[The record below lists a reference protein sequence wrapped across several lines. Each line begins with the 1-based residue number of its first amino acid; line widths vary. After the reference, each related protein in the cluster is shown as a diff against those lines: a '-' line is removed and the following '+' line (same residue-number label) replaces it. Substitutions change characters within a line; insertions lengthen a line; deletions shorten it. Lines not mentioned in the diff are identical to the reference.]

1 MGVKFFIVFD
11 FFGFSFLM
19 IIKIVFFCYI
29 FDLKFDKL
37 LLLYYYQVEKIV
49 YIGYWYIFIFY
60 YWILYVDFIN
70 LFILKIIEI

>member
-11 FFGFSFLM
+11 FFGFSFLI

-49 YIGYWYIFIFY
+49 YIGYICIFN

-70 LFILKIIEI
+70 

>member
-11 FFGFSFLM
+11 FFGFSFLI

-37 LLLYYYQVEKIV
+37 LLLYYYQVEKIM
-49 YIGYWYIFIFY
+49 YIGYICIFY

>member
-11 FFGFSFLM
+11 FFGFSFLI

-37 LLLYYYQVEKIV
+37 LLLYYYQVEKIMF
-49 YIGYWYIFIFY
+49 IGYIFIFY

-70 LFILKIIEI
+70 